1 MLVADYAVSSVF
13 LFALFSAS
21 WPGLLFGVLILAV
34 ALAATIATIS
44 RALTGRPH
52 VLGALTVTVM
62 ITAVGAYAVL
72 TGSLVPM
79 TTQQDWPLHL
89 LVCTL
94 AAGTLGLFLG
104 PWPLRVVGAV
114 SAMALFAAMSLL
126 PVR

>member
-79 TTQQDWPLHL
+79 TTQRKTGHCICLCAHLQLGRSACFSAPGRSVLLAPSPLW
-89 LVCTL
+89 
-94 AAGTLGLFLG
+94 LFSR
-104 PWPLRVVGAV
+104 P
-114 SAMALFAAMSLL
+114 
-126 PVR
+126 